1 MFISFPP
8 MNGINVRKFLRRC
21 ILCNILPVFIMCYLY
36 VVWLQ
41 FLEEGF

>member
-21 ILCNILPVFIMCYLY
+21 ILCNLLPVLIMGYLY